1 MTVTHKV
8 VVKMS
13 PTARLELHKLV
24 SRLSRE
30 YNDSH
35 GRVTQSSAVEA
46 ALYYWLRKA
55 TLDEQRASF
64 RETSGEQTTAVTF
77 QLTNESDLRA
87 ACGGDLAIERI
98 RAGFSYP
105 SHKDTLRAVIK
116 CVNRRAIVT
125 LYRGNRRPILTPRKL
140 IDSTHL
146 VVWTDGVTGDVDS
159 GDDCADPSGSSGSRG
174 ADQTDCP

>member
-55 TLDEQRASF
+55 TLDEQRAAF

-87 ACGGDLAIERI
+87 ACGGDLAVERI

-116 CVNRRAIVT
+116 CLTNAPKGHRLNALSVV
-125 LYRGNRRPILTPRKL
+125 RGGGP
-140 IDSTHL
+140 
-146 VVWTDGVTGDVDS
+146 VVDIGTAPGS
-159 GDDCADPSGSSGSRG
+159 GRQSRQLEQE
-174 ADQTDCP
+174 AVEVSCQAT